1 MNQSRRTNPK
11 EPRPQGA
18 VDRRCPQ
25 ILLTLILLT
34 TAAPAADLRLVD
46 AVKSQ
51 NTEAV
56 PTLLQQHADV
66 DAPQGDGAT
75 ALHWAAHWDDLK
87 TADLLLAAG
96 ANVNAA
102 DDDGVTPLSL
112 ACLNGSAAMVKTL
125 IDHSADPNLARS
137 SGETPLMTAA
147 HSGNVDV
154 VKLLLAHDANVNA
167 KENTRG
173 QTALMLSVAEN
184 HEDVARVLIENHADV
199 KARSKNR
206 FTAFQFAVQQGN
218 LAIARMLLA
227 AGADVNE
234 TAPDGIGGDTNARR
248 LFKPNTEA
256 GALLTAIDSGH
267 QEMAKFLIDNGAD
280 VNQHGAG
287 RTPLHSAIQQT
298 MPELVKLLL
307 AKGADP
313 NARLERPMP
322 LLSRGLNAL
331 TGMPVSMIG
340 ATSFWLAADY
350 GDAAT
355 MRLLIAAH
363 ADPLIV
369 TKDKTTPLMA
379 AAGVDFIEGQDRYGR
394 RWFRDTTM
402 PIQMAALEAVKL
414 ALELGNDVNAANAD
428 GLTAMHGAAYMGSNL
443 LVQYL
448 FDHGAKLD
456 VRNRRGWTPY
466 FITQGIYIAGTFIAR
481 KDTGELLTKLG
492 ADRHL
497 GVELW
502 IDDVDPRST
511 RK

>member
-1 MNQSRRTNPK
+1 
-11 EPRPQGA
+11 
-18 VDRRCPQ
+18 
-25 ILLTLILLT
+25 
-34 TAAPAADLRLVD
+34 
-46 AVKSQ
+46 
-51 NTEAV
+51 
-56 PTLLQQHADV
+56 
-66 DAPQGDGAT
+66 
-75 ALHWAAHWDDLK
+75 
-87 TADLLLAAG
+87 
-96 ANVNAA
+96 
-102 DDDGVTPLSL
+102 
-112 ACLNGSAAMVKTL
+112 MVKTL